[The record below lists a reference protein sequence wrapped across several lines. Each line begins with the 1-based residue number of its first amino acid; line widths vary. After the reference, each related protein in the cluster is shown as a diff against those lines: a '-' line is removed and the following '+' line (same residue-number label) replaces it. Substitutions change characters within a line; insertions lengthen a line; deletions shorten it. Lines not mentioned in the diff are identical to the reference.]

1 MIDKFIYKCCGV
13 LDCYTAWMNSI
24 FLPKPKKIYNLRK
37 DIIKNTLSANRKTDI
52 VEAIIERKRVKN
64 VKKN

>member
-13 LDCYTAWMNSI
+13 LDRYTAWMNSI

-52 VEAIIERKRVKN
+52 VEAIIERKKVEN